1 MAMRPTR
8 THTSAA
14 APVNGARAERAVIVA
29 RVADALDRGLVSPQ
43 ELDRLLDR
51 AASTQGRESRP
62 TAAAV
67 LSALGAVVVFG
78 GLAIAYGTVF
88 ADLSHGLRLTT
99 PFIFPLA
106 ALAAVAVLW
115 RRNAALWLREGAGL
129 VVYLA
134 LAGAF
139 VTAGSE
145 GGWTTGDHVSGWY
158 VTVCALAGGAIAV
171 ALFAAIR
178 SLRLLALGLGAAAG
192 ALGLGVAHVAGVSS
206 AGTMAWVILGE
217 AFTAAAAAVVLLPT
231 SRAGARYASYWA
243 MVGVWAASAVGA
255 SAAGPEQL
263 SIWHAIL
270 IAAVVTALIVAA
282 IAGFNGLIWLAA
294 VAGLQ
299 WLQMIAVVVGSATNS
314 ALAVVLAGLGL
325 LVLSVIVRR
334 ATERARPA
342 G

>member
-1 MAMRPTR
+1 MRPAR
-8 THTSAA
+8 THTSVA
-14 APVNGARAERAVIVA
+14 APANGARAERDVLVT

-51 AASTQGRESRP
+51 AAASRSGEARP

-88 ADLSHGLRLTT
+88 ADLPHGLRLTT

-115 RRNAALWLREGAGL
+115 RRDAALWLREGAGL

-134 LAGAF
+134 LVGAF
-139 VTAGSE
+139 VTTGSE
-145 GGWTTGDHVSGWY
+145 GGWTTEDHVSGWY
-158 VTVCALAGGAIAV
+158 VTVCALFGGALAV

-178 SLRLLALGLGAAAG
+178 SLRLLALGLGAAAA
-192 ALGLGVAHVAGVSS
+192 ALGLGLAHVAGVSS
-206 AGTMAWVILGE
+206 AGTMAWVVLGE
-217 AFTAAAAAVVLLPT
+217 AFIAAAVAVVLFPT

-243 MVGVWAASAVGA
+243 MVGVWAASVAGA

-263 SIWHAIL
+263 SIWHAVL

-294 VAGLQ
+294 LAGLQ

-314 ALAVVLAGLGL
+314 AFAVVLAGLGL
-325 LVLSVIVRR
+325 LGLGFVVRR